1 MAIRLSQIDLSDE
14 VAVHEHEG
22 DDFGVRGGA
31 TTPLLP
37 KSLLMVVHMA
47 SDDINRLGDSI
58 ELPLRSLRRISRPK
72 VELLSHT
79 FWGFVAQNFLLLH
92 GQCLVKDLDL
102 PGLGVFRLALP
113 RANKQS
119 NKISADIPWR

>member
-1 MAIRLSQIDLSDE
+1 MTICLGQIDLGDE
-14 VAVHEHEG
+14 VAVHELKG
-22 DDFGVRGGA
+22 NDFGVRRC

-37 KSLLMVVHMA
+37 KFLLTVVHML
-47 SDDINRLGDSI
+47 SDDINRLSNSI
-58 ELPLRSLRRISRPK
+58 ELPLRSLRHISRPK

-102 PGLGVFRLALP
+102 PGLQG
-113 RANKQS
+113 
-119 NKISADIPWR
+119 

>member
-1 MAIRLSQIDLSDE
+1 MTICLSQIDLGDE
-14 VAVHEHEG
+14 VAVHELEG
-22 DDFGVRGGA
+22 NDFGVPGGG

-47 SDDINRLGDSI
+47 SNDINRLGDSI
-58 ELPLRSLRRISRPK
+58 ELPLRSLCHISRPK

-79 FWGFVAQNFLLLH
+79 FGGFVAQNFLLLH

-102 PGLGVFRLALP
+102 PGLGVFRSFLGDRSSGSGFGSSP
-113 RANKQS
+113 K
-119 NKISADIPWR
+119 